1 MDSIILLVAMIAV
14 FYFLI
19 IRPENKRKKQAENMR
34 NSLKKGERITTIGG
48 LVGRIVQVNDATV
61 VFETSEDRVRIEVAK
76 WGIQSAESM
85 EQAAAP
91 KAKKADK
98 AEAAPAEVKKEEII
112 DFSKVEIEPLFADQV
127 DFDTFSKSDF
137 RAVKIKACEAVK
149 KSKKLLQFVLDDG
162 TGEDRIIL
170 SGIHEYYEPE
180 ELVGK
185 TAIAIVNLPP
195 RKMMG
200 IDSCGMLIS
209 AVHHENGEEKLH
221 LLMVDPHIPAGAKLC

>member
-91 KAKKADK
+91 KAKKAEEKPQTEEEAKTVALPIEDK
-98 AEAAPAEVKKEEII
+98 AEKAEKSEDKPSYDPEI
-112 DFSKVEIEPLFADQV
+112 K
-127 DFDTFSKSDF
+127 
-137 RAVKIKACEAVK
+137 
-149 KSKKLLQFVLDDG
+149 
-162 TGEDRIIL
+162 
-170 SGIHEYYEPE
+170 
-180 ELVGK
+180 
-185 TAIAIVNLPP
+185 
-195 RKMMG
+195 
-200 IDSCGMLIS
+200 
-209 AVHHENGEEKLH
+209 
-221 LLMVDPHIPAGAKLC
+221 

>member
-61 VFETSEDRVRIEVAK
+61 VFETSEDRVRIEVDK

-91 KAKKADK
+91 KAKKAEEKPQTEEEAKTVALPIEDK
-98 AEAAPAEVKKEEII
+98 AEKAEKSEDKPSYDPEI
-112 DFSKVEIEPLFADQV
+112 K
-127 DFDTFSKSDF
+127 
-137 RAVKIKACEAVK
+137 
-149 KSKKLLQFVLDDG
+149 
-162 TGEDRIIL
+162 
-170 SGIHEYYEPE
+170 
-180 ELVGK
+180 
-185 TAIAIVNLPP
+185 
-195 RKMMG
+195 
-200 IDSCGMLIS
+200 
-209 AVHHENGEEKLH
+209 
-221 LLMVDPHIPAGAKLC
+221 

>member
-1 MDSIILLVAMIAV
+1 MDSMILLVAMIAV

-91 KAKKADK
+91 KAEKKAEEKPQTEEEAKTVALPVEDK
-98 AEAAPAEVKKEEII
+98 AEKAEKSEDKPSYDPEI
-112 DFSKVEIEPLFADQV
+112 K
-127 DFDTFSKSDF
+127 
-137 RAVKIKACEAVK
+137 
-149 KSKKLLQFVLDDG
+149 
-162 TGEDRIIL
+162 
-170 SGIHEYYEPE
+170 
-180 ELVGK
+180 
-185 TAIAIVNLPP
+185 
-195 RKMMG
+195 
-200 IDSCGMLIS
+200 
-209 AVHHENGEEKLH
+209 
-221 LLMVDPHIPAGAKLC
+221 

>member
-1 MDSIILLVAMIAV
+1 MDSMILLVAMIAV

-98 AEAAPAEVKKEEII
+98 AE
-112 DFSKVEIEPLFADQV
+112 
-127 DFDTFSKSDF
+127 
-137 RAVKIKACEAVK
+137 
-149 KSKKLLQFVLDDG
+149 KLSL
-162 TGEDRIIL
+162 
-170 SGIHEYYEPE
+170 IH
-180 ELVGK
+180 
-185 TAIAIVNLPP
+185 I
-195 RKMMG
+195 
-200 IDSCGMLIS
+200 
-209 AVHHENGEEKLH
+209 
-221 LLMVDPHIPAGAKLC
+221 